1 MELVADVVGD
11 LVDDIINEDMPFRDI
26 SNVDFTDRNLVNV
39 FLDSANAQGS
49 NFTGAN
55 LGGSF
60 LMDADFTNANLSG
73 ANLSGSSLR
82 NAILVNANLT
92 GADLQGTTLTG
103 ANLHGAN
110 LTGANLNRADLT
122 DADLSWSYLAG
133 ARLDNAII
141 NNANFIGTIYDP
153 QQQNIVMDRPLV
165 GADLRS
171 DYPAS
176 NQVVNQQQLENVTVV
191 EDIDYCPICQL
202 EGGEGIRTSC
212 GHEFHAPCL
221 LQWKR
226 MDRRDC
232 PICRQV
238 GMFFGR

>member
-1 MELVADVVGD
+1 MELVPDVVGD
-11 LVDDIINEDMPFRDI
+11 LVDEIINEDMSFRDI

-39 FLDSANAQGS
+39 FLESANAQGS

-92 GADLQGTTLTG
+92 GANLDR
-103 ANLHGAN
+103 ANLTNAILHAAN
-110 LTGANLNRADLT
+110 LTGANLNGADLT

-133 ARLDNAII
+133 ARLDNAIT

-153 QQQNIVMDRPLV
+153 QQQNIAM
-165 GADLRS
+165 
-171 DYPAS
+171 DYPVN
-176 NQVVNQQQLENVTVV
+176 NQDINQHQLENVTVV
-191 EDIDYCPICQL
+191 ENIDYCAICQ
-202 EGGEGIRTSC
+202 EGGEGIRTRC

-221 LQWKR
+221 LQWKH
-226 MDRRDC
+226 MNRRDC

-238 GMFFGR
+238 GMFFGKKQRR